1 MTRNVGFWSE
11 FLGLAFFCLLREKLS
26 FGKKEEKREQSDNTN
41 ERDRHTQ
48 KST

>member
-1 MTRNVGFWSE
+1 MTRKVGFWSE
-11 FLGLAFFCLLREKLS
+11 FLGLAFFFVSKKLNL
-26 FGKKEEKREQSDNTN
+26 GKKEEKREQSDNTN